1 MRSVPII
8 QNTPQTMN
16 LQELIRQGGPLPT
29 IPKLGQQLIASFS
42 DDDVDIDTIARQLG
56 ADPALSAKLLRLANS
71 AYFHVSRTIATVPA
85 ALQML
90 GFVMVRNL
98 VLGASVAG
106 AYPRVA
112 GVDLKA
118 FWRYSLYTACVARWL
133 APRVKVNA
141 DLLFTLGLIHSVGQ
155 LQIHAAAP
163 QEAAALDARLDVLD
177 AQRAA
182 AERAAWGWDH
192 LQVSS
197 EMARAWNF
205 PPPMADVLHAVG
217 HPLQAQPWSSE
228 AAVIHLAAW
237 RARADVLGWTP
248 VQRLD
253 AYPTE
258 VADRLGVDAAWFAPA
273 TAETDDPQSL
283 PPLPEL
289 TDGMESMF
297 G

>member
-1 MRSVPII
+1 
-8 QNTPQTMN
+8 MN

-42 DDDVDIDTIARQLG
+42 DDDVDLETIARQLS

-85 ALQML
+85 AIQML

-106 AYPRVA
+106 AYPRVS

-118 FWRYSLYTACVARWL
+118 FWRHSLYTACVARWL
-133 APRVKVNA
+133 APRVHVNA

-155 LQIHAAAP
+155 LQIHLAAP
-163 QEAAALDARLDVLD
+163 QEAAALDARLGVLD
-177 AQRAA
+177 PRRAA
-182 AERAAWGWDH
+182 AERAAWGLDH
-192 LQVSS
+192 LLVSS

-205 PPPMADVLHAVG
+205 PPPMADVLRAVG
-217 HPLQAQPWSSE
+217 DPLQAPLWSGE
-228 AAVIHLAAW
+228 AAVVHLAAW
-237 RARADVLGWTP
+237 RARADVLGWSDAQRLEAYP
-248 VQRLD
+248 VQ
-253 AYPTE
+253 
-258 VADRLGVDAAWFAPA
+258 VADQLGVQAAWFAPA
-273 TAETDDPQSL
+273 APETDDPQSL